1 MLIDAC
7 EKNNRDIKYEYLSCY
22 EGGTGQIDRMFKEPP
37 DKRAESLY
45 RIKRNRKIYFA
56 IFYKNNPLTVKV
68 IYEIEPNVLLEE
80 AERQLD
86 SSSNIISH
94 VGFSED
100 WARRNGKV
108 VYVDKNVRN

>member
-1 MLIDAC
+1 
-7 EKNNRDIKYEYLSCY
+7 
-22 EGGTGQIDRMFKEPP
+22 MFKEPP

-86 SSSNIISH
+86 RSRNNISH
-94 VGFSED
+94 VGFSEN
-100 WARRNGKV
+100 WVKENSKV
-108 VYVDKNVRN
+108 AYIDKN